1 MNENMLSLADRAMLP
16 AADIRP
22 HRRYGEITGRHRN
35 TNLRIVSGPPVSPRW
50 SGRSTG
56 AALTETYLM
65 TRRILMRLPRQ
76 PDIIAYSI
84 IQPALFTLA
93 MVYLFANAIKLPGGG
108 SYTEFVIGGLLAQT
122 VAFAAASTSGA
133 IAQEL
138 EENTIDRLR
147 TLPVA
152 RSTVLAGFTNAG
164 LLKTFITVL
173 VTISCGFAVGW
184 RIHNGIGSALL
195 SVGILL
201 IFGLA
206 MSWVGALIGVCTK
219 SPEAAAGA
227 GTIWL
232 FPVIYLSNA
241 LAPVQSMPV
250 WVQYAAEWNPVSAVG
265 TASRQLFGNPATPV
279 VHHTWMTDYPIAM
292 SLVWSCVI
300 LFVAAPL
307 CVRKFMRATSR

>member
-1 MNENMLSLADRAMLP
+1 
-16 AADIRP
+16 
-22 HRRYGEITGRHRN
+22 
-35 TNLRIVSGPPVSPRW
+35 
-50 SGRSTG
+50 
-56 AALTETYLM
+56 M

-133 IAQEL
+133 VAEEL
-138 EENTIDRLR
+138 KHKTIDRLR

-152 RSTVLAGFTNAG
+152 PSTVLAGFTNAG
-164 LLKTFITVL
+164 LLKTLITIL

-184 RIHNGIGSALL
+184 RAHNGIGGALL
-195 SVGILL
+195 SIGILL
-201 IFGLA
+201 VFGLA
-206 MSWVGALIGVCTK
+206 MSWLGALIGVCTK

-250 WVQYAAEWNPVSAVG
+250 WVQYVAEWNPVSAVG

-292 SLVWSCVI
+292 SLVWSFMVMLI
-300 LFVAAPL
+300 TVPL